1 MKSQQTGT
9 EPFRISSSGVQLC
22 GVLSQCPPVP
32 VSTFTPFCSPKAS
45 GDCEAPSFTLCT
57 TALIIRYFKKLHGS
71 THTPHQTVKSGHT
84 EHTHSFKWDNTSLWI
99 GAKKNT
105 SVRLHIRCCPR
116 CPSARKRWRSSKLTG
131 QGLSSCTLFSLILL
145 PLPTSTC
152 DVLSSPP
159 K

>member
-1 MKSQQTGT
+1 MWSHNRQAQNLSESQVQ
-9 EPFRISSSGVQLC
+9 EFSCVVSFLCPRPCQHPHPFLLPQGL
-22 GVLSQCPPVP
+22 
-32 VSTFTPFCSPKAS
+32 
-45 GDCEAPSFTLCT
+45 GDCEAHSFTLCT

-84 EHTHSFKWDNTSLWI
+84 EPTHSSKWDNTSLWI

-105 SVRLHIRCCPR
+105 RVRLHIRCCPW
-116 CPSARKRWRSSKLTG
+116 CPSARKMWRSFKLTG